1 MEMVVPP
8 VWGGPGWSIPPQSLS
23 IAAKGVSG
31 PACPPHQEKSANIAK
46 VQNCSPPIFTL
57 FYFNFGVRIKVF
69 FSVLIN

>member
-31 PACPPHQEKSANIAK
+31 PAPPPPREKCKHCKSAKLLSSDIHA
-46 VQNCSPPIFTL
+46 FL
-57 FYFNFGVRIKVF
+57 
-69 FSVLIN
+69 L

>member
-31 PACPPHQEKSANIAK
+31 PAPPTPTKSSANIAK
-46 VQNCSPPIFTL
+46 VQDSSPPIFTL